1 MFNLN
6 VLVIILTLVII
17 TIKVVWIRTELKFS
31 KERFNMA
38 MFKTNAVEAL
48 ILAFQT
54 LAAYVTP
61 LPKTAFNGYIT
72 VLGIEMF
79 IIGVVLVFWARHV
92 MQQSW
97 GVPGEHAKKQNSLV
111 TSGPFAF
118 SRNPIYV
125 GFALLYLGFAIA
137 IQSWLI
143 ILRIPLLIYFYKS
156 AVKEEKLLEKMFG
169 EKYLKYKF
177 KVPRFL

>member
-6 VLVIILTLVII
+6 LLVIILTLAIVA
-17 TIKVVWIRTELKFS
+17 IKAVWIRTELKFN
-31 KERFNMA
+31 KERFNFEMV
-38 MFKTNAVEAL
+38 KTNAIETL
-48 ILAFQT
+48 ILALQI

-61 LPKTAFNGYIT
+61 LPRTPFDWLISLTG
-72 VLGIEMF
+72 LEMF
-79 IIGVVLVFWARHV
+79 VGGAILAFWARTT
-92 MQQSW
+92 MQRSW
-97 GVPGEHAKKQNSLV
+97 GVPGEHAKKQNALV
-111 TSGPFAF
+111 TNGPFSF
-118 SRNPIYV
+118 TRNPIYV
-125 GFALLYLGFAIA
+125 AFMLLYLGFALA

-169 EKYLKYKF
+169 EKYLKYKA